1 MRVIDFHCDT
11 PAVLFA
17 HRNNAD
23 FCAMAGAE
31 STGSFEFYL
40 QFSAFFCPQNLDD
53 ESACAAVFEM
63 LDWWQE
69 KPKNTVKCIK
79 SLKNAL
85 FENKAAHLLTIEDAR
100 LFAGDL
106 SRVDALFG
114 HGVRLVTPLW
124 RGVSVMGGAWDTDE
138 GLSPFGALAV
148 ERFLSLGGLVD
159 LSHASRKSH
168 DEIAALCRR
177 YDRAPLATHSNAFA
191 ITPHRRNLTDEQI
204 RGIAERGGVI
214 GLNFYPAFLSQ
225 SGKADLGDLCAH
237 LRHVLRAGGAA
248 AAVLGSDFDGVDA
261 LPRGISSAADLPRFA
276 EHLNTSGFTAGEIE
290 AFFFENGRRYL
301 LENLP

>member
-11 PAVLFA
+11 PGALFT
-17 HRNNAD
+17 HRND
-23 FCAMAGAE
+23 PGFCAMAGTE
-31 STGSFEFYL
+31 STESFEFYL
-40 QFSAFFCPQNLDD
+40 QFSAFFCPRNSDD
-53 ESACAAVFEM
+53 ESGCKTISEM

-69 KPKNTVKCIK
+69 KAKYTVKCKK

-85 FENKAAHLLTIEDAR
+85 FENKSAHLLAIEDAR
-100 LFAGDL
+100 ILSGDL
-106 SRVDALFG
+106 ARVDALFSR
-114 HGVRLVTPLW
+114 GVRLMTPLW
-124 RGVSVMGGAWDTDE
+124 RGETCMGGAWDTDE
-138 GLSPFGALAV
+138 GLSPFGAAAV

-159 LSHASRKSH
+159 VSHASRKAH

-177 YDRAPLATHSNAFA
+177 YGRAPLATHSDAFA
-191 ITPHRRNLTDEQI
+191 LTPHPRNLTDAQI
-204 RGIAERGGVI
+204 RGIAELGGVI

-225 SGKADLGDLCAH
+225 SGEADLDDLCAH
-237 LRHVLRAGGAA
+237 LRRILCVGGSAS
-248 AAVLGSDFDGVDA
+248 AVLGSDLDGVDA

-276 EHLNTSGFTAGEIE
+276 EHMQKRGFTADGID

>member
-11 PAVLFA
+11 PTALFA
-17 HRNNAD
+17 QRSNA
-23 FCAMAGAE
+23 FVCTMAGPQ
-31 STGSFEFYL
+31 STDDFEFYL
-40 QFSAFFCPQNLDD
+40 QFSAFFCPQKSDD
-53 ESACAAVFEM
+53 NGGYAAVVEM

-69 KPKNTVKCIK
+69 KAKYTVKCRR

-85 FENKAAHLLTIEDAR
+85 FENKEAHLLTVEDAR

-114 HGVRLVTPLW
+114 RGVRLITPLW
-124 RGVSVMGGAWDTDE
+124 HGVSVMGGAWDTGE

-148 ERFLSLGGLVD
+148 ERFLSLGGLGD
-159 LSHASRKSH
+159 LSHASRRSH
-168 DEIAALCRR
+168 SEIVALCRR

-225 SGKADLGDLCAH
+225 SGKADLNDLCVH
-237 LRHVLRAGGAA
+237 LRHILRVGGAA

-261 LPRGISSAADLPRFA
+261 LPRGISSAADLPCFA
-276 EHLNTSGFTAGEIE
+276 EYLNASGFTADEID